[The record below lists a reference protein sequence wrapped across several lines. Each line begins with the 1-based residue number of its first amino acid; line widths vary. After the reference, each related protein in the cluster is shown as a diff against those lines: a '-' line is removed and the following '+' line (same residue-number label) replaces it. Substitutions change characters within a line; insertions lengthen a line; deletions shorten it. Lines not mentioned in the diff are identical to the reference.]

1 MYAGR
6 MKRDKSKKTQA
17 LVLKEDQSAY
27 DAGGPAGAMI
37 RTQIYLTREEHSFLQ
52 CEVEKR
58 GKPMA
63 SIIRGYIDEKMPEPE
78 LDWSKHPF
86 LQPPADPD
94 FHGPGD
100 LSINHD
106 HYAYGTPK
114 RYVKRRGKWVL
125 GPEFV
130 DE

>member
-1 MYAGR
+1 
-6 MKRDKSKKTQA
+6 MKRAKNKTSA
-17 LVLKEDQSAY
+17 PIKLKEDQSGY
-27 DAGGPAGAMI
+27 DAGASTAAMI
-37 RTQIYLTREEHSFLQ
+37 RTQIYLTREEHAFLQ
-52 CEVEKR
+52 AEVEKR

-94 FHGPGD
+94 FDGPED
-100 LSINHD
+100 LSINHE
-106 HYAYGTPK
+106 HYAYGAPK
-114 RYVKRRGKWVL
+114 RYVKRRGKWKL
-125 GPEFV
+125 APEFA

>member
-1 MYAGR
+1 
-6 MKRDKSKKTQA
+6 MKGAKNKASAPIK
-17 LVLKEDQSAY
+17 LKEDQSAY
-27 DAGGPAGAMI
+27 DAGASTEAMI
-37 RTQIYLTREEHSFLQ
+37 RTQIYLTRAEHSFLQ
-52 CEVEKR
+52 SEVEKR

-63 SIIRGYIDEKMPEPE
+63 SIIRGYIDEKMPEAE

-94 FHGPGD
+94 FNGPGD

-114 RYVKRRGKWVL
+114 RYVKKGGKWVM

>member
-1 MYAGR
+1 
-6 MKRDKSKKTQA
+6 MKARKSKKLKA

-27 DAGGPAGAMI
+27 DAGASNQAMI

-52 CEVEKR
+52 SEVEKR

-94 FHGPGD
+94 FDGPED
-100 LSINHD
+100 LSINHE
-106 HYAYGTPK
+106 HYAYGAPK
-114 RYVKRRGKWVL
+114 RYVKRRGKWKL
-125 GPEFV
+125 ATEFA